1 MAKENGS
8 TSFMV
13 ALSRRQSLMVPS
25 VPNPDPLMIMSV
37 FSTGEAEVGS
47 MEVMIGAF
55 AETTMLSVV
64 V

>member
-1 MAKENGS
+1 
-8 TSFMV
+8 
-13 ALSRRQSLMVPS
+13 MVPS